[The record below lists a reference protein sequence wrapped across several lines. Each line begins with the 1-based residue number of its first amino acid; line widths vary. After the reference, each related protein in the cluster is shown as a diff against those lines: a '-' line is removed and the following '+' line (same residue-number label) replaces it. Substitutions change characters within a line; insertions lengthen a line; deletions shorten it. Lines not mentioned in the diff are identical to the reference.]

1 MIVVNIKC
9 GLGNQFFQYATGRAI
24 AHREQTELG
33 LFLEKSM
40 LSPGMYQLENF
51 NIKATQVDEC
61 TVRKIIKPE
70 SFYQRLLNRLIY
82 SVKSIPALRAIA
94 ARLRQKVIPNMPD
107 STGMVNSLNFF
118 KEDNVSDW
126 TTAFRSEVLELRSPC
141 FIRGYFPSYK
151 YFEGIEDLLKSE
163 LGELKVELS
172 EQGKIILEKITT
184 TNSVSV
190 HYRRGDA
197 VAITEVQ
204 KWYAGI
210 VTEHYYE
217 QSVKYISDK
226 IDDAHFFIFS
236 NDIPWVKKQL
246 NYIDQKYITFVDHN
260 SADTGYE
267 DLYLMSQCK
276 HNITTGYSS
285 FAWWAAYLNSND
297 SKIITRTRQACGA
310 PEYNFPDDLY
320 PKSWVVIESA

>member
-9 GLGNQFFQYATGRAI
+9 GLGNQLFQYATGRAI
-24 AHREQTELG
+24 SHREQVELG

-40 LSPGMYQLENF
+40 LTTGMYQLDKFSIN
-51 NIKATQVDEC
+51 ASQVDEA

-70 SFYQRLLNRLIY
+70 SFSQRLLNRLIY
-82 SVKSIPALRAIA
+82 SVKSIPALRAVA
-94 ARLRQKVIPNMPD
+94 ARLRQKVAPNLPD
-107 STGMVNSLNFF
+107 STGMVNRLHFF
-118 KEDNVSDW
+118 KEDDASDW
-126 TTAFRSEVLELRSPC
+126 TTAFRSEVLELKSPC

-151 YFEGIEDLLKSE
+151 YFEEIQELLKSE

-172 EQGKIILEKITT
+172 GQGKKVLDKIKT
-184 TNSVSV
+184 TNSVSI

-210 VTEHYYE
+210 VTDHYYE
-217 QSVKYISDK
+217 ESVKYISNK
-226 IDDAHFFIFS
+226 VDDANFFIFS

-267 DLYLMSQCK
+267 DLYLMSKCK

-297 SKIITRTRQACGA
+297 SKIITRTRQACGV
-310 PEYNFPDDLY
+310 PEYNFPEDLY
-320 PKSWVVIESA
+320 PKSWIVIEST